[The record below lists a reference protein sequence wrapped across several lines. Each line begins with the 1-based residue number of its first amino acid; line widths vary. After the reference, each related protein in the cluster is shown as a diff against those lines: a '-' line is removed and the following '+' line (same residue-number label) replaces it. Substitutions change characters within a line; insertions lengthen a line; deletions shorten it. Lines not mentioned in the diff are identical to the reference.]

1 MSNKLKRLADNFSTH
16 IRVPWRDDAAA
27 LQRVIFCVYD
37 ETEELLLRARIDE
50 FELATKEAGHEWH
63 LFDLTNTFADW
74 LAAQRYAESYFKK
87 PDLIATVLPKYQK
100 FIVSSFEAFLAESGA
115 NEDSVV
121 ALQGVGSLFGLTKV
135 KGIVDQLAPLVK
147 GRLVVFFP
155 GSYENNNYRLLDA
168 YDGWGYLAVPIT
180 ADKGY

>member
-1 MSNKLKRLADNFSTH
+1 MSNKLKRLADNFSKH

-27 LQRVIFCVYD
+27 MQRVIFCVYD
-37 ETEELLLRARIDE
+37 ETEELRLRSRIDE
-50 FELATKEAGHEWH
+50 FELAAREADHEWH
-63 LFDLTNTFADW
+63 LFDLTNSFAEW

-87 PDLIATVLPKYQK
+87 PELIATVLPKYQQA
-100 FIVSSFEAFLAESGA
+100 IVAEFETFLAEHKADA
-115 NEDSVV
+115 NSVV

-135 KGIVDQLAPLVK
+135 KNVVDRLAPMVT

-180 ADKGY
+180 ADNV